1 MDALQIKTLRDNF
14 NQRRSWPVL
23 EKADLLDRVL
33 RQGAVQ
39 GYWCVYRLQDN
50 NDRPDKFFAR
60 EQGGVPMDVNLEEAG
75 WGIVTEPGAKKRDW
89 MAGSVSP
96 AKVKDWTREAVIHQG
111 AAKVADVVTAVAAQ
125 HGNVPQNLVLDALHS
140 LASEEAIGYY
150 VGEPEQTYKPEL
162 KTGGSTLLDNV
173 TTEHTIVTR
182 AKAAERGWLT
192 GNTKPSFCIE
202 PDQSRAKLLP
212 LLKRLGNVYTSEG
225 GKSHVDYL
233 DVFDLVLP
241 GGGTVRL
248 QLSEANAADMKALQE
263 LFEVL
268 MSVAKVG
275 SSTGAALEIKD
286 PVADCGLVKKLKGV

>member
-1 MDALQIKTLRDNF
+1 MK
-14 NQRRSWPVL
+14 QRLAILGST
-23 EKADLLDRVL
+23 
-33 RQGAVQ
+33 GSI
-39 GYWCVYRLQDN
+39 
-50 NDRPDKFFAR
+50 
-60 EQGGVPMDVNLEEAG
+60 GVPMDVNLEEAG

-111 AAKVADVVTAVAAQ
+111 AAKVVDVVSAVTAQ

-182 AKAAERGWLT
+182 AKASERGWLT
-192 GNTKPSFCIE
+192 GNTKPSFRIE
-202 PDQSRAKLLP
+202 ADQSRAKLLP

-225 GKSHVDYL
+225 GKSQVDYL

-241 GGGTVRL
+241 GGGTLRL
-248 QLSEANAADMKALQE
+248 QVSEANAADMKALQE

-275 SSTGAALEIKD
+275 SSTGAELEIKD